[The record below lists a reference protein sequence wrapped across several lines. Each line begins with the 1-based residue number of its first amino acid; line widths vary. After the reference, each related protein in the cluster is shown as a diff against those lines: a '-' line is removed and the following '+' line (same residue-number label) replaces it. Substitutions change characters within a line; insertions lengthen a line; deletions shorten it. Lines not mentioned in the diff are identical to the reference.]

1 MYRNVLKGKLETEAN
16 YEHVLLLQSE
26 ILNFMYG
33 RTATIEKWWEFP
45 QYYELKLL
53 IPSWSIQ
60 CRPSS
65 YSQYDVGIEKEKGR
79 KEQMFM

>member
-1 MYRNVLKGKLETEAN
+1 MYCNVLKGKLETEAH

-33 RTATIEKWWEFP
+33 QTATIEKWWEFL
-45 QYYELKLL
+45 QYYELKLF

-60 CRPSS
+60 RRPSS
-65 YSQYDVGIEKEKGR
+65 NSRYDVGIEKEKGR